1 LSSTERN
8 EEGTGNDSSKE
19 KTALQV
25 RSFDSNQCIEQV
37 YDITK
42 RRRILRISPHNS
54 ILTGQ

>member
-42 RRRILRISPHNS
+42 RHRILRISPA
-54 ILTGQ
+54 